1 MQRELDNS
9 NHGEPHGFRLH
20 LDPLGRLVLTEADGQ
35 QFVERRADPAFPI
48 SDPHTGISICDCEG
62 HELHWIDSTAELSGD
77 AGQLLEAELR
87 RREFMPHIRR
97 IIRMDAISEPSQ
109 WDVETDRG
117 RTQFLLGS
125 QEDVHR
131 LDAQQAMIVD
141 THGIRYLIPDV
152 RQLDAHSRRI
162 LERFL

>member
-1 MQRELDNS
+1 MQRELDTS
-9 NHGEPHGFRLH
+9 DHAGPHGFRLH
-20 LDPLGRLVLTEADGQ
+20 LDPLGRLVLTEADGR
-35 QFVERRADPAFPI
+35 QFVDVEPIRAFPI
-48 SDPHTGISICDCEG
+48 SDPRSGISICDGEG
-62 HELHWIDSTAELSGD
+62 HELHWLDSTAELADD
-77 AGQLLEAELR
+77 ARQLLEAELR

-141 THGIRYLIPDV
+141 TNGIRYLIPDV